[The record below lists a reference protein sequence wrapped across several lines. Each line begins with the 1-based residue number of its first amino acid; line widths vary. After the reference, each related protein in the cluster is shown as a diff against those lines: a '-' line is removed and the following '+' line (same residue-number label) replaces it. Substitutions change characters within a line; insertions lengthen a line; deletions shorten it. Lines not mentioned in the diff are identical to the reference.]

1 MEPIRIIKQDMFSI
15 KINKEYK
22 VYLIDSNSLNM
33 YPDFFDNFMISYN
46 RKTEDIIKKLY
57 ICIDC
62 EFNPKKIINEQKS
75 VKQVALIQI
84 NFEEENEGNIFIID
98 PKILSDK
105 TINILKDQ
113 ILCNSKISKIF
124 HGADSLD
131 IPYFFYEF
139 FESDK
144 KQIVKFMEN
153 YVDTRFLC
161 EYHNAQ
167 NKLYNN
173 IENSLCNIYY
183 LYEKYDII
191 NKEQRQIL
199 DLNEHKMGKLYEL
212 DINIDTLTDELIN
225 YTMYDVVYLKFLYK
239 RMISTIKEYSYI
251 NEMVHLVYLDK
262 RNIIKFV
269 DKEMIDKFNINY
281 FFRDGKIIRLSE
293 LIDSGSTQKLEIFN
307 NKIFNTLFH
316 VNYFKQNLILILKNI
331 LYAKTLRRER
341 VFENKTT
348 IQRNQLEYNELFEK
362 LKLYKLN
369 NILNLVINL
378 ELP

>member
-1 MEPIRIIKQDMFSI
+1 
-15 KINKEYK
+15 
-22 VYLIDSNSLNM
+22 
-33 YPDFFDNFMISYN
+33 
-46 RKTEDIIKKLY
+46 
-57 ICIDC
+57 
-62 EFNPKKIINEQKS
+62 
-75 VKQVALIQI
+75 
-84 NFEEENEGNIFIID
+84 
-98 PKILSDK
+98 
-105 TINILKDQ
+105 
-113 ILCNSKISKIF
+113 
-124 HGADSLD
+124 
-131 IPYFFYEF
+131 
-139 FESDK
+139 
-144 KQIVKFMEN
+144 MEN

-269 DKEMIDKFNINY
+269 DKEMIDKYNINY
-281 FFRDGKIIRLSE
+281 FFRDVKIIRLSE